1 MSPKPWPTGESPAS
15 LSWSLRTIPSFHREL
30 PASEITGKGDG
41 GRGPGLRGVGPLGIA
56 AILVVL
62 AGNFL
67 FAPLSALLVLAW
79 VQASETPWAA
89 IGFVRP
95 KSWLRTIAIGLVFGA
110 LFKLVMKAV
119 VMPLLGAPAV
129 NATYHYVAGNAAALP
144 YMLYALIIGAG
155 FGEETVYRGFL
166 FERLGKLL
174 GTSTMAKIA
183 IVVLTT
189 TLFAAAHYPEQ
200 GVPGLE
206 QAVFTGL
213 VFGGIYAVTGQLFM
227 LMVAHA
233 AFDLVALALIYWNL
247 ESRIAHLFFS

>member
-1 MSPKPWPTGESPAS
+1 
-15 LSWSLRTIPSFHREL
+15 
-30 PASEITGKGDG
+30 
-41 GRGPGLRGVGPLGIA
+41 LRGFGPVGIA
-56 AILVVL
+56 AILVIL

-67 FAPLSALLVLAW
+67 FLPLSALLVLAW
-79 VQASETPWAA
+79 AQASQTPWSA

-95 KSWLRTIAIGLVFGA
+95 KSWLRTVAIGLVFGA

-129 NATYHYVAGNAAALP
+129 NAPYHYIAGNAAALP
-144 YMLYALIIGAG
+144 YILYAVIIGAG

-174 GTSTMAKIA
+174 GTNGRAKIA
-183 IVVLTT
+183 IVLITT
-189 TLFAAAHYPEQ
+189 TLFAAAHYPDQ
-200 GVPGLE
+200 GIPGVE

-213 VFGGIYAVTGQLFM
+213 VFGGIYALRGQLFM

-233 AFDLVALALIYWNL
+233 AFDVMAVALIYWNL
-247 ESRIAHLFFS
+247 ESRIAHLFFT